1 MTVWLSYSITISRSN
16 KTMTIMVKKKRLNNK
31 IRASEKHHHLDT
43 VPPRENSKTTM
54 IRLYLLSL

>member
-1 MTVWLSYSITISRSN
+1 
-16 KTMTIMVKKKRLNNK
+16 MTIMVKKRLNNK

-43 VPPRENSKTTM
+43 VLPRENSKTTM